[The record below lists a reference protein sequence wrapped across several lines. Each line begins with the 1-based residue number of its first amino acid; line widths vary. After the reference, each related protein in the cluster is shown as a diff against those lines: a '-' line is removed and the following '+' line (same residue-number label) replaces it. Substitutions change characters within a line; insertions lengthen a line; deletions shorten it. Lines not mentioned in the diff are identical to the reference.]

1 MVADE
6 DLLDSGGPKRD
17 AIDTDYKAKIVWLCL
32 VGTELIFFTAGPKV
46 LHFSFVTKTVLTA
59 C

>member
-6 DLLDSGGPKRD
+6 DLLDSGAPKHD
-17 AIDTDYKAKIVWLCL
+17 ANDTEYEAKIVWLCL
-32 VGTELIFFTAGPKV
+32 AGTELIFFTAGPKV